1 MPPPG
6 RQVILLEEAW
16 SELFLLCAI
25 QWCLPLDTPPLFN
38 VSDHVQNAPD
48 GKAGPLA
55 ADVRRLADI
64 CAKYKLLAV
73 DSAEFA
79 CLKAVVLFKSGEWV
93 FSAAVY

>member
-1 MPPPG
+1 M
-6 RQVILLEEAW
+6 ILLEEGW

-38 VSDHVQNAPD
+38 VTEHVQQAQD

-73 DSAEFA
+73 DPAEFA
-79 CLKAVVLFKSGEWV
+79 CLKAVVLFKSGQ
-93 FSAAVY
+93 FPYRPK